1 MNDWAFV
8 LILLEAE
15 NLLYLE
21 LDEKFKFKMS
31 FNVLN
36 I

>member
-8 LILLEAE
+8 LILVEAE

-21 LDEKFKFKMS
+21 LDEKFQFKS
-31 FNVLN
+31 VF
-36 I
+36 